1 MRRLLL
7 GLRFGMLL
15 LWGRL
20 SLIYQRRGPFK
31 RLLPIIIGVSWC
43 SGWMSAWGG
52 WSQWVIGWQLTHK
65 ITKAVLTRIFWWIA
79 TAIFW
84 AVTITRGSGL
94 ASAVELVPRIIAA
107 ATCSRTWSLVVMV
120 TVATWIGVV
129 FSPRLFFLVLLV
141 FLLFSIG
148 WSWLCCRGAYLSQ
161 QAVIRS
167 WRLPVNELQLLQI
180 KTNIWQKNI
189 ICTLIW

>member
-15 LWGRL
+15 LLLIGGRL
-20 SLIYQRRGPFK
+20 SLINQRHGPFK
-31 RLLPIIIGVSWC
+31 RLLPIIICVSWCWC

-65 ITKAVLTRIFWWIA
+65 ITKAVLTRIFWWIT

-84 AVTITRGSGL
+84 AVTMTWGSGL
-94 ASAVELVPRIIAA
+94 ASAVVMVPRIIAA
-107 ATCSRTWSLVVMV
+107 ATGSRTWSLVVMV
-120 TVATWIGVV
+120 AVATRIGVV
-129 FSPRLFFLVLLV
+129 FSSRLFFLVLLV
-141 FLLFSIG
+141 FLLFCIG
-148 WSWLCCRGAYLSQ
+148 WSGLCCRSAYLGQ

-167 WRLPVNELQLLQI
+167 WRKPEN
-180 KTNIWQKNI
+180 
-189 ICTLIW
+189 